1 MMTYIG
7 LLRAI
12 NVGGNNLIKMA
23 DLKEICGALG
33 YENVRTYIQSGNVA
47 FESVETDKAAMGV
60 KMSEA
65 IAASHGFAPPVFVLD
80 KADLRAAFDGLD
92 LDFVE
97 EKFVYFYFLKQA
109 ATHAKIDEI
118 EALLKPDD
126 AFKLTDKLFYLHC
139 AEGAGKSKLAA
150 KIDRLLGVK
159 TTARN
164 LRTVKKLIELAG

>member
-1 MMTYIG
+1 MMTYIA

-23 DLKEICGALG
+23 DLKVICGELG
-33 YENVRTYIQSGNVA
+33 FENVRTYIQSGNVA
-47 FESVETDKAAMGV
+47 FESVETDKVAMGV

-65 IAASHGFAPPVFVLD
+65 IAASYGFTPPVFVLD
-80 KADLRAAFDGLD
+80 KADLQVALDGLD

-97 EKFVYFYFLKQA
+97 EKFVYFYFLEQA

-118 EALLKPDD
+118 EALLKPDNG
-126 AFKLTDKLFYLHC
+126 FKLADKLFYLHC

>member
-23 DLKEICGALG
+23 DLKVICAELG
-33 YENVRTYIQSGNVA
+33 FENVRTYIQSGNVA
-47 FESVETDKAAMGV
+47 FESAETDKAALGA
-60 KMSEA
+60 KMSAA
-65 IAASHGFAPPVFVLD
+65 IAASYGFAPPVFVLD
-80 KADLRAAFDGLD
+80 KVELQAALDGLD

-97 EKFVYFYFLKQA
+97 EKFVYFYFLEQT
-109 ATHAKIDEI
+109 ATNAKIDEI
-118 EALLKPDD
+118 EALLRAGD
-126 AFKLTDKLFYLHC
+126 AYKLTDKLFYLHC
-139 AEGAGKSKLAA
+139 AEGVGKSKLAA

-164 LRTVKKLIELAG
+164 LRTVKKLIELVG